1 MWLNSKQKKFDN
13 KPQISSGNASAES
26 VVAEVA
32 TLTRDNKFSFHDV
45 VKNVRDNV
53 ICF

>member
-1 MWLNSKQKKFDN
+1 MWLNSNQKKFDN